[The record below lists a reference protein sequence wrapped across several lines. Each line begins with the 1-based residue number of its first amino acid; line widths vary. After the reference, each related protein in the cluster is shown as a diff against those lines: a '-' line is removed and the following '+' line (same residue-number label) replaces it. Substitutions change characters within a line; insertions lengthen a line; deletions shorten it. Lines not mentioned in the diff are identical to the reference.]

1 MFVPGEP
8 LWLSGKVME
17 RENKRK
23 QKIPGL
29 LPSPGN
35 LLKKYVRAL
44 VIGGCVGLPKFF
56 HVYVMPHCNTQLFQC
71 SDSHFWE
78 ASS

>member
-1 MFVPGEP
+1 MPSLKARSPMGGGSENKTSYVNEHRSREAGYLFYFFIFLSITLPGEP

-23 QKIPGL
+23 QKIPGS

-35 LLKKYVRAL
+35 LLLKK
-44 VIGGCVGLPKFF
+44 
-56 HVYVMPHCNTQLFQC
+56 
-71 SDSHFWE
+71 
-78 ASS
+78 